1 MKTKVWNI
9 ETGEERTVE
18 GVDAG
23 EYVKSGGW
31 AKTQP
36 VPVPELEP
44 IEEPKEK
51 KRK

>member
-9 ETGEERTVE
+9 ETGEEKTVE

-31 AKTQP
+31 AKIPP
-36 VPVPELEP
+36 VSEPET